1 MSHLDDDRTVIRPR
15 PGGRRPEPPPAT
27 LNQSVTVNSDPVVPM
42 GKLNPLESA
51 ASALLALL
59 ARLNQSPTHHDP
71 DALKQKISR
80 EIRVF
85 QERAQAS
92 GLDTESVYTAR
103 YILCTI
109 LDEAVLNTPW
119 GQDSEWAQSSLLSNF
134 HKEVSGG
141 ERFFTLLKSLAQN
154 PAKNLHLLELMYIC
168 LSLGFEGRYRIVD
181 GGKDKLARIREWLF
195 SIIQRQTGSVDQTLS
210 PHSEGVKNLRNPLLG
225 YVPLWVIAAI
235 ALGLLGAA
243 YSAFVMNLNKLSDP
257 VFRQISLISVAELAR
272 PEPVKNIILKPIP
285 LKEPTVTLSLLLE
298 NEIAAHKLNVN
309 ETDESE
315 IVTIQGDGLFGSGVD
330 TVKKELQ
337 PLLETV
343 AMALNQL
350 PGRIHITG
358 HSDNVPIRSLRFPSN
373 WDLSRARAESVAK
386 ISKQFIDEDD
396 RITTEG
402 KADLEPL
409 VPNTSRKGRA
419 TNRRVE
425 IVLYK

>member
-15 PGGRRPEPPPAT
+15 PGGHRPASPASV
-27 LNQSVTVNSDPVVPM
+27 NHSVTVNADPVVPM

-59 ARLNQSPTHHDP
+59 TQLNRSPTHNNP
-71 DALKQKISR
+71 DALKQKVSH

-92 GLDTESVYTAR
+92 GIDTESVYTAR
-103 YILCTI
+103 YILCTV

-119 GQDSEWAQSSLLSNF
+119 GQDSGWAQSSLLSNF

-141 ERFFTLLKSLAQN
+141 ERFFSLLKSLAQN

-168 LSLGFEGRYRIVD
+168 LSLGFEGRYRIVE
-181 GGKDKLARIREWLF
+181 GGKNKLARIREWLF
-195 SIIQRQTGSVDQTLS
+195 EILQRQTGSVDQTLS
-210 PHSEGVKNLRNPLLG
+210 PHSEGVQNIRNPLLG
-225 YVPLWVIAAI
+225 YIPIWVIV
-235 ALGLLGAA
+235 ALSLSLLGIA
-243 YSAFVMNLNKLSDP
+243 YSGFVMNLNKLSDP
-257 VFRQISLISVAELAR
+257 VFRQISLIEVDGLVR
-272 PEPVKNIILKPIP
+272 PEPMKKVILKPIP
-285 LKEPTVTLSLLLE
+285 IKDDPVTLSILLE
-298 NEIAAHKLNVN
+298 NEISTNKLNV
-309 ETDESE
+309 DEFE
-315 IVTIQGDGLFGSGVD
+315 DREVVTIQGDGLFSSGVD
-330 TVKKELQ
+330 TVKKDLQ
-337 PLLETV
+337 PLLITV
-343 AMALNQL
+343 AEALNQL
-350 PGRIHITG
+350 SGRIHITG

-373 WDLSRARAESVAK
+373 WDLSRARAESVAR
-386 ISKQFIDEDD
+386 ISKDFIDEND

-409 VPNTSRKGRA
+409 APNTSRQGRA